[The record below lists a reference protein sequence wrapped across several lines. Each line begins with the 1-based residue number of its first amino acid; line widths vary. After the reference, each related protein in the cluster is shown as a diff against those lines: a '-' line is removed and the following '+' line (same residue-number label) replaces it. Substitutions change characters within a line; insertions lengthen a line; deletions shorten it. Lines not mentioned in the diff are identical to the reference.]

1 MLDYTAIEVSLC
13 AILDLPRRPVAVTFR
28 AKPPVGVPKFAGEEP
43 SGCSFWQLASGG
55 MTFYTVP
62 RDHCHCAMGSYTHKF
77 PLPAESAEELK
88 RAFSQLTSSGY
99 INMEEISS
107 IPRMK
112 KAPKAVV
119 YSPLGN
125 TPTDPDLVVF
135 VTRPMQAM
143 VLQEA
148 ATRLGIGL
156 QHSALGR
163 PTCMSLPSVLAQEMA
178 TSAGCLGNRIYS
190 GLGED
195 ELYVIV
201 PGKILGRIA
210 ASVNGIAE
218 ANLKITAYHR
228 ERRRSL
234 AMPSE

>member
-1 MLDYTAIEVSLC
+1 MMDYYFFEVRLC
-13 AILDLPRRPVAVTFR
+13 EILDLSRRPVAVTFR
-28 AKPPVGVPKFAGEEP
+28 EKLPAGIRKFAGEEP
-43 SGCSFWQLASGG
+43 SGCSFWQLAAGG

-62 RDHCHCAMGSYTHKF
+62 SDHCNCAMGSYTHKF
-77 PLPAESAEELK
+77 PLPPERADELK

-99 INMEEISS
+99 IHMEGISS

-112 KAPKAVV
+112 KAPKAIV
-119 YSPLGN
+119 YSPLGD
-125 TPTDPDLVVF
+125 TPTDPDLVIF

-143 VLQEA
+143 VFQEA
-148 ATRLGIGL
+148 ALRLGIGL

-163 PTCMSLPSVLAQEMA
+163 PTCMSLPAALDRKMV
-178 TSAGCLGNRIYS
+178 TSAGCLGNRVYT

-201 PGKILGRIA
+201 PGKILGKIA
-210 ASVNGIAE
+210 DSLNGIAE
-218 ANLKITAYHR
+218 ANAKITEYYR

-234 AMPSE
+234 TVPFE

>member
-1 MLDYTAIEVSLC
+1 MLDYSVIEAGLC
-13 AILDLPRRPVAVTFR
+13 QILDLPRRPVAVTFR
-28 AKPPVGVPKFAGEEP
+28 AKAPVGVPKFAGEEP
-43 SGCSFWQLASGG
+43 SGCSFWQLASAG

-62 RDHCHCAMGSYTHKF
+62 RDHCNCAMGSYTHRF
-77 PLPAESAEELK
+77 PLPPERAEELK

-112 KAPKAVV
+112 QAPKAVV

-125 TPTDPDLVVF
+125 TPIDADLVVF

-218 ANLKITAYHR
+218 ANLKIAEYHR
-228 ERRRSL
+228 ERRKSL
-234 AMPSE
+234 TAPFE

>member
-1 MLDYTAIEVSLC
+1 MVDYAAIEIRLHE
-13 AILDLPRRPVAVTFR
+13 ILDLSRRPVAVTFQE
-28 AKPPVGVPKFAGEEP
+28 KLPVGVPKFAGEEP

-62 RDHCHCAMGSYTHKF
+62 RDHCNCAMGSYTHKF
-77 PLPAESAEELK
+77 PLPPERAEELK

-107 IPRMK
+107 IPRLK
-112 KAPKAVV
+112 KAPKAII
-119 YSPLGN
+119 YSPLGH
-125 TPTDPDLVVF
+125 TPADPDLVIF

-148 ATRLGIGL
+148 ALRLGIGL

-163 PTCMSLPSVLAQEMA
+163 PTCMSLPAVLAQEMV
-178 TSAGCLGNRIYS
+178 TSAGCLGNRVYT
-190 GLGED
+190 GLRED

-210 ASVNGIAE
+210 DSVSGIAE
-218 ANLKITAYHR
+218 ANSKIAEYHR

-234 AMPSE
+234 TIPFE

>member
-1 MLDYTAIEVSLC
+1 MLDYSVIEVRLC
-13 AILDLPRRPVAVTFR
+13 DILDLPRRPVAVTFHE
-28 AKPPVGVPKFAGEEP
+28 KLPVGVPKFAGEEP

-62 RDHCHCAMGSYTHKF
+62 RDHCNCAMGSYTHKF
-77 PLPAESAEELK
+77 DLPPDRAKELE

-107 IPRMK
+107 IPRLK
-112 KAPKAVV
+112 TAPKAVV
-119 YSPLGN
+119 YSPLGD

-135 VTRPMQAM
+135 VTRPIQAM

-156 QHSALGR
+156 QHTALGR
-163 PTCMSLPSVLAQEMA
+163 PTCMSLPSVLAQEMV

-190 GLGED
+190 GLSED

-201 PGKILGRIA
+201 PGKLLERVA
-210 ASVNGIAE
+210 DSVRGIAKVNAKMTE
-218 ANLKITAYHR
+218 YYR

-234 AMPSE
+234 AISLE

>member
-1 MLDYTAIEVSLC
+1 MLDYSAIEVSLC
-13 AILDLPRRPVAVTFR
+13 EILDLPRRPVAVTFR
-28 AKPPVGVPKFAGEEP
+28 EKPPAGVPKFAGEEP

-62 RDHCHCAMGSYTHKF
+62 RDHCNCAIGCYTHKF
-77 PLPAESAEELK
+77 PLPAERAEELE

-112 KAPKAVV
+112 KAPKAIV

-125 TPTDPDLVVF
+125 TPTNPDLVIF
-135 VTRPMQAM
+135 ITRPMQAM
-143 VLQEA
+143 VFQEA
-148 ATRLGIGL
+148 ALRLGIGL

-163 PTCMSLPSVLAQEMA
+163 PTCMSLPTALGQEMV
-178 TSAGCLGNRIYS
+178 TSAGCLGNRVYT
-190 GLGED
+190 GLDED
-195 ELYVIV
+195 ELYVLI

-210 ASVNGIAE
+210 ASVDGIAE
-218 ANLKITAYHR
+218 VNSKITEYHR

-234 AMPSE
+234 GTPIE

>member
-1 MLDYTAIEVSLC
+1 MVDYSAIEFRLRE
-13 AILDLPRRPVAVTFR
+13 ILDLSRRPVAVTFR
-28 AKPPVGVPKFAGEEP
+28 ETLPVGVPKFAGEEP

-55 MTFYTVP
+55 MTFYTIP
-62 RDHCHCAMGSYTHKF
+62 RDHCNCAMGSYTHKF
-77 PLPAESAEELK
+77 PLPPERAEELK
-88 RAFSQLTSSGY
+88 RAFSELTSSGY

-112 KAPKAVV
+112 KAPKAII
-119 YSPLGN
+119 YSPLGD
-125 TPTDPDLVVF
+125 TPAEPDLVIF

-148 ATRLGIGL
+148 ALRLGIGL

-163 PTCMSLPSVLAQEMA
+163 PTCMSLPAVLAQEMV
-178 TSAGCLGNRIYS
+178 TSAGCLGNRVYT
-190 GLGED
+190 GLRED

-201 PGKILGRIA
+201 PGNMLGRVA
-210 ASVNGIAE
+210 DSVRGIAE
-218 ANLKITAYHR
+218 TNAKRAEYHR

-234 AMPSE
+234 TVPIE